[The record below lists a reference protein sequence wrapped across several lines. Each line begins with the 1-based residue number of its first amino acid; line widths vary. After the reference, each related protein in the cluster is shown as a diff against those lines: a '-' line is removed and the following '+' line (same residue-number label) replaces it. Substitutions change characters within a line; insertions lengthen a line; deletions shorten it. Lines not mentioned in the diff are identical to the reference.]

1 MNQSCF
7 SLGFL
12 SQNSLWKLST
22 FGGYKSLYIV
32 VSVWNTK
39 RKFFPNRAGWRL
51 GLATGLSREFQPRV
65 NCLASLGL
73 LSCSAPA
80 GITLQLP
87 ACLARDSYLVACT
100 REPPASSSHESQYI
114 CTLRNISSHLLTH
127 YPYNNPT

>member
-1 MNQSCF
+1 MNQSYF

-12 SQNSLWKLST
+12 SQNSLCKLST
-22 FGGYKSLYIV
+22 FGGYKGLYIV

-39 RKFFPNRAGWRL
+39 RQFFPNRAGWRL
-51 GLATGLSREFQPRV
+51 GLATSLSREFQPRV

-73 LSCSAPA
+73 LSYSAPA

-87 ACLARDSYLVACT
+87 ACLARDSHLAACT
-100 REPPASSSHESQYI
+100 REPPASSNRESLLL
-114 CTLRNISSHLLTH
+114 CTMRNISSHSLTH